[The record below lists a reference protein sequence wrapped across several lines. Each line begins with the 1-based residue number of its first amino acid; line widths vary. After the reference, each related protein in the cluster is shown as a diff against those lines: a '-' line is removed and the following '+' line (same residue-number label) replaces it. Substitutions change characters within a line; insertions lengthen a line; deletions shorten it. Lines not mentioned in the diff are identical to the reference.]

1 MWASTDK
8 QSCADV
14 CGAAGRVCKSGFGP
28 APPPTAR
35 KKFRALLAAKPQDG
49 RAPLIVTE
57 PASCGCDTWPEPE
70 SLRTCQSAG
79 DPHFIPFYGKKYNFM
94 ALGTY
99 RLAKTTIASCGC
111 DLEVQAFM
119 APNKKWH
126 GASSNVAVAM
136 KAGELLFVIRADL
149 SMHVSGGGYDE
160 TVKFSE
166 YGDTTE
172 KTFKMIKIKK
182 APNKGKGYFHT
193 GLLIGIPGGGVLT
206 VYTSPLTQMQEGVMM
221 NLWLSLPDDAA
232 KAVEDGLCAHK
243 CKGLPPLPNTQC
255 GTGHCVPV
263 YDEDKLFSDATLGE
277 LQHIYLNDAQSTRPT
292 KDDCADIDKK
302 EEPPDE
308 GGDNPPP
315 PPVHCEDGA
324 CKPVPDVPVKIE
336 DGSACVPKASDA
348 GTWWDEGTAYHKCLN
363 IGMRHDRFK
372 KVKGK
377 TSCPVPAG
385 EQYGWCS
392 VKQAA
397 WTSTGPWG
405 GVYNWAHGGG
415 TWGRR
420 RSVATRGTSK
430 TPRSS
435 GNRGRRAATTPTS
448 SRVPQ
453 VRVKVQMPKG

>member
-1 MWASTDK
+1 
-8 QSCADV
+8 
-14 CGAAGRVCKSGFGP
+14 
-28 APPPTAR
+28 
-35 KKFRALLAAKPQDG
+35 
-49 RAPLIVTE
+49 
-57 PASCGCDTWPEPE
+57 
-70 SLRTCQSAG
+70 
-79 DPHFIPFYGKKYNFM
+79 
-94 ALGTY
+94 
-99 RLAKTTIASCGC
+99 
-111 DLEVQAFM
+111 M

-172 KTFKMIKIKK
+172 KSFKMIKIKK
-182 APNKGKGYFHT
+182 APNKGSKYHFD
-193 GLLIGIPGGGVLT
+193 GLLIGVPGGGVLT

-255 GTGHCVPV
+255 GTSHCVPV

-292 KDDCADIDKK
+292 KDDCADIDK

-324 CKPVPDVPVKIE
+324 CKPVPDVPV
-336 DGSACVPKASDA
+336 
-348 GTWWDEGTAYHKCLN
+348 
-363 IGMRHDRFK
+363 
-372 KVKGK
+372 
-377 TSCPVPAG
+377 
-385 EQYGWCS
+385 
-392 VKQAA
+392 
-397 WTSTGPWG
+397 
-405 GVYNWAHGGG
+405 
-415 TWGRR
+415 
-420 RSVATRGTSK
+420 
-430 TPRSS
+430 
-435 GNRGRRAATTPTS
+435 
-448 SRVPQ
+448 
-453 VRVKVQMPKG
+453 